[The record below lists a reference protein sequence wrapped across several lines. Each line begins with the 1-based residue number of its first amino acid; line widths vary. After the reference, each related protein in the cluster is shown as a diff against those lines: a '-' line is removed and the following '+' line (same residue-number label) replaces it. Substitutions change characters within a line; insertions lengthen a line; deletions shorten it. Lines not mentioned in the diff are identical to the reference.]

1 MIKRGYIHF
10 DCKNRGR
17 RPEGNCFGYKK
28 KQATSVGRRVS
39 NLDQEF
45 IANDLPSLDKT
56 VRIFCLP
63 LLLFAPLFFRCFK
76 LDATDVFFRY
86 QSDRHST
93 TWKLIGSETVI
104 LTIITS
110 TGLFLTTFS
119 LYGIKTRT
127 SLSNLHTFRRE
138 KHLGQQPE
146 QQVFRHMTDKRPVP
160 SASL

>member
-56 VRIFCLP
+56 VCIFCFP

-93 TWKLIGSETVI
+93 MWKLIGSEAVI
-104 LTIITS
+104 LTIIT

-127 SLSNLHTFRRE
+127 VSLSLIFTHSGGRSTWVNNQNNKF
-138 KHLGQQPE
+138 
-146 QQVFRHMTDKRPVP
+146 
-160 SASL
+160 

>member
-56 VRIFCLP
+56 VCIFCLP
-63 LLLFAPLFFRCFK
+63 LLLFAPPFF
-76 LDATDVFFRY
+76 
-86 QSDRHST
+86 
-93 TWKLIGSETVI
+93 
-104 LTIITS
+104 
-110 TGLFLTTFS
+110 
-119 LYGIKTRT
+119 
-127 SLSNLHTFRRE
+127 
-138 KHLGQQPE
+138 
-146 QQVFRHMTDKRPVP
+146 QVFQTRRDRRFLPLPVGQTFDDVETNRK
-160 SASL
+160 